1 MGYIAWVVYLGCT
14 LDFVVALWD
23 KLSAL
28 YSGQHH
34 LLNLPTLLQNGGPPM
49 EYGFRKQPVTRGRS
63 NRVPSQL
70 CSGGSW
76 TLFLIFSF
84 AFMMQSNS
92 PIEV

>member
-28 YSGQHH
+28 YSGLHH

-49 EYGFRKQPVTRGRS
+49 EYST
-63 NRVPSQL
+63 
-70 CSGGSW
+70 
-76 TLFLIFSF
+76 
-84 AFMMQSNS
+84 
-92 PIEV
+92 